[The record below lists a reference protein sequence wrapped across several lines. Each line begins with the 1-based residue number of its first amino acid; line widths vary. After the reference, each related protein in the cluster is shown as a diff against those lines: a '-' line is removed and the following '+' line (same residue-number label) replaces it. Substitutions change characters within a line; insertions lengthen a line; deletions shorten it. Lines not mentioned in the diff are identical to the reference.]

1 VFYLTSI
8 LTSCEVAFLPA
19 GVTETFTEQ
28 VPFFKVLIPVPATLQ
43 MLFEALATVIAYLEP
58 AGDVR
63 FASDNSFD
71 FAVVAPAAT
80 E

>member
-1 VFYLTSI
+1 VSYLTVI
-8 LTSCEVAFLPA
+8 LTDLEVAFLPA
-19 GVTETFTEQ
+19 GVTETLTEQ
-28 VPFFKVLIPVPATLQ
+28 VPFLTALIPVPATLQ
-43 MLFEALATVIAYLEP
+43 MLFEALETVIAYLEP